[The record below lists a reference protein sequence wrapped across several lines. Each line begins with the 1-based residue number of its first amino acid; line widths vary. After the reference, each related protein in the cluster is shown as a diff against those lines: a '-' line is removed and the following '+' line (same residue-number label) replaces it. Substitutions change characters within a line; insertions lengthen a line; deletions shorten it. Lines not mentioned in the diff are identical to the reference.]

1 MYIKAVRQKR
11 HLRDILMLYSK
22 WYKKIG
28 KSIVTESAT
37 GRRRI
42 GKAIKELG
50 RNKVL
55 QVEGELAKQ

>member
-11 HLRDILMLYSK
+11 HLRNILMLYSK

-28 KSIVTESAT
+28 KSIVTESAM
-37 GRRRI
+37 
-42 GKAIKELG
+42 
-50 RNKVL
+50 

>member
-37 GRRRI
+37 GRRKI

-55 QVEGELAKQ
+55 CR